1 VRRRTFAIVL
11 GAAIGGAIVSL
22 ILALQLLPFDWAI
35 QFAPPVVAVALLA
48 ALFLPKFPLTRSPV
62 AAERVLSS
70 LAHELR
76 VRQYRVSEKPG
87 RIEVRIG
94 RMSAVKIWARAGAQE
109 TEIRY
114 QADSTPG
121 GWGTIMFLTIFF
133 APLAPALV
141 AMSIVLYIFVRVY
154 RFAEGPVGSL
164 VSRVGAEGVPPKE
177 ELRVALIDAL
187 AEARRLAEE
196 AYESE
201 KTSHQDSQAV
211 VVLGAI
217 LAWVGFFAGIV
228 LASPGTSPG
237 PTPLL
242 LAIGPAAAVGLVA
255 GILVWRRFAPRIRSY
270 LGWAER
276 LRVMLE
282 METSRRGP
290 QGSEPSTFE
299 TLLEAS
305 SEVPG
310 WIEASRRA
318 GLSRDPGAG
327 YLLIGLAIWAVTLVE
342 AATFLAFGA
351 SILAIVVGLG
361 AVALGIA
368 LYVFYDRWRRSR
380 EEEARQS
387 LAEFRSRLDGAR
399 DRMERYLRD
408 L

>member
-1 VRRRTFAIVL
+1 VL
-11 GAAIGGAIVSL
+11 GAAIGGAIVSM
-22 ILALQLLPFDWAI
+22 ILAVWLLPLIWAI
-35 QFAPPVVAVALLA
+35 QFAPPVVAVGLLA
-48 ALFLPKFPLTRSPV
+48 GLFLPKFPLARSSV
-62 AAERVLSS
+62 ASERILSS
-70 LAHELR
+70 LAYELR

-94 RMSAVKIWARAGAQE
+94 GMSAVKIWARMGPQG

-121 GWGTIMFLTIFF
+121 GWGTIMFLTILI
-133 APLAPALV
+133 AGIGLALV
-141 AMSIVLYIFVRVY
+141 AMPLILYIFVRVHG
-154 RFAEGPVGSL
+154 FAEGAVGSL
-164 VSRVGAEGVPPKE
+164 VPKAGAEGPPEE
-177 ELRVALIDAL
+177 ELRVALLDTL

-217 LAWVGFFAGIV
+217 FAWVGFFAGIV
-228 LASPGTSPG
+228 LASPAAVPG

-242 LAIGPAAAVGLVA
+242 LAIGPSAAVGLA
-255 GILVWRRFAPRIRSY
+255 CGILVWRRFAPRIRSY
-270 LGWAER
+270 LGWSER
-276 LRVMLE
+276 LRAMLE
-282 METSRRGP
+282 MEVFRRAP
-290 QGSEPSTFE
+290 QEFAPSTFE

-327 YLLIGLAIWAVTLVE
+327 YLLIGLAIWTVTLVQ
-342 AATFLAFGA
+342 AAAFLAIGA

-361 AVALGIA
+361 ALGLGVV
-368 LYVFYDRWRRSR
+368 LYAFYNRWSKSR
-380 EEEARQS
+380 KEEARRS
-387 LAEFRSRLDGAR
+387 LDEWRSRLEGAR